1 MALLIPFTFTMD
13 PLSAVL
19 VLASISAAAN
29 CSGAFTSILLN
40 VPGET
45 KSAATCFDGHPM
57 ARQGT
62 GTIAIGISIG
72 AYFFAALQI
81 GRASCR
87 ERVSTFVSSEGGDV
101 QLKKK

>member
-1 MALLIPFTFTMD
+1 MLDNLMIGLTAVLSGNHLLLMFVATVVGLILGVMPGLGPLAAMALLIPFTFTMD

-45 KSAATCFDGHPM
+45 TSDRKST
-57 ARQGT
+57 R
-62 GTIAIGISIG
+62 
-72 AYFFAALQI
+72 LN
-81 GRASCR
+81 
-87 ERVSTFVSSEGGDV
+87 SSH
-101 QLKKK
+101 